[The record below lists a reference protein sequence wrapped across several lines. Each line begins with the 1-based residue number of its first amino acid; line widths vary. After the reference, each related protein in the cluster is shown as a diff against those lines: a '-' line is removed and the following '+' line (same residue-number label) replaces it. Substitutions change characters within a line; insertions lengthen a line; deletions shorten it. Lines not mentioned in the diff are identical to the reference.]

1 MSYFKCSHGTLH
13 YPFGRGGKDR
23 ISKYLQMQCSTF
35 DDAPYIRLP
44 LMDFVDEENSQIPFV
59 LKNPDDEGAMQL
71 KKLGDDVISSLF
83 KHSVSVT
90 QVIIVH
96 TITLLTDKF
105 VFRSRQFNLII
116 IKML

>member
-1 MSYFKCSHGTLH
+1 MSYFKCSHGTFH

-23 ISKYLQMQCSTF
+23 ITKYLQLQCSTF

-44 LMDFVDEENSQIPFV
+44 LFMDFVDEENSQIPFV
-59 LKNPDDEGAMQL
+59 LKNPDNEGALQL

-83 KHSVSVT
+83 KHSVNAS

-96 TITLLTDKF
+96 SIALLNSDVSF
-105 VFRSRQFNLII
+105 
-116 IKML
+116 